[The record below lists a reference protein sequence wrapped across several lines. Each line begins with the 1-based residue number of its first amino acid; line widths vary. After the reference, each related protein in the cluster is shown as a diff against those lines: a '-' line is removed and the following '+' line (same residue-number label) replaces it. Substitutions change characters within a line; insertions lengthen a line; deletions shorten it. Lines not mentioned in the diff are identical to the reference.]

1 MVRPLNVGFPYVIP
15 VCLRCISCRLFD
27 HLAEV
32 GDKYAAPDQ
41 EGSVSSASAS
51 QDGTSGKAGSEDGE
65 ASAMELDNA
74 QVRSEHVLDIQMDP
88 TFRQTNITC

>member
-1 MVRPLNVGFPYVIP
+1 MAAQNS
-15 VCLRCISCRLFD
+15 VCIRWDSRRLFK

-41 EGSVSSASAS
+41 EGSLSSASSS
-51 QDGTSGKAGSEDGE
+51 QDATSADKAGSEDGE

-74 QVRSEHVLDIQMDP
+74 QSRSEHSLDPQ
-88 TFRQTNITC
+88 

>member
-1 MVRPLNVGFPYVIP
+1 MVRPLNLGAPYVIA
-15 VCLRCISCRLFD
+15 VCSPIWSRCISCRLFD

-74 QVRSEHVLDIQMDP
+74 RVR
-88 TFRQTNITC
+88 